1 MGKVRLHLSL
11 IDEEKIIWRRI
22 DIPGHESVWAFAND
36 EGWSLDGSAV
46 FVYEGKPCRL
56 DYLIECD
63 DGWNT
68 AFATI
73 NGWVGDDLIDL
84 EIEVDQGERWTINGE
99 NCPEVDGCV
108 DIDLNFSPVTNTLPI
123 RRLEMAV
130 GESESVRSAWL
141 RFPSFKFEALD
152 QIYTRLDAMIYRYES
167 GGSRFI
173 RELTV
178 NEFGLV
184 THYPDYWKMES

>member
-1 MGKVRLHLSL
+1 MTDHQS
-11 IDEEKIIWRRI
+11 IIWQRL
-22 DIPGHESVWAFAND
+22 DMPGHESASVFADD
-36 EGWSLDGSAV
+36 EGWTADGSAV
-46 FVYEGKPCRL
+46 FVYEGRACRL

-63 DGWNT
+63 DEWNT

-73 NGWVGDDLIDL
+73 NGWVGDEVIDL
-84 EIEVDQGERWTINGE
+84 EIEVDQGGRWTINGE
-99 NCPEVDGCV
+99 GCPEVDGCI

-130 GESESVRSAWL
+130 GESEGVRSAWL

-152 QIYTRLDAMIYRYES
+152 QIYTRLDDTTYRYES
-167 GGSRFI
+167 GGGRFV
-173 RELTV
+173 RELKV

-184 THYPDYWKMES
+184 TDYPDYWRIES